1 MHVHVHMHGYIP
13 DACLP
18 RASAD
23 IEILWKVVKGKW
35 DCFAG
40 SIFLYFV
47 ILNMTGL
54 ISQTLALCTALE
66 GDRCTGVVYLFVLPV
81 PIENMAAII
90 GDAAYATT
98 LLLSLFLLC
107 RELTTSRTLG
117 KSPSQI
123 LHHAVPELVL
133 CLIQWYGKTARIL
146 NRHQRETHILPPS
159 AGSRFPS
166 ASRRKHWA
174 LIGSSSAFPRVLDGS
189 DLCVPHLPSRRIS
202 GPSSAWSSVC
212 WSAMLHS
219 GS

>member
-1 MHVHVHMHGYIP
+1 MHVHVHRYIP

-90 GDAAYATT
+90 GDAASV
-98 LLLSLFLLC
+98 LD
-107 RELTTSRTLG
+107 RMVDKGELTREAADVYLSVNLG
-117 KSPSQI
+117 D
-123 LHHAVPELVL
+123 E
-133 CLIQWYGKTARIL
+133 Y
-146 NRHQRETHILPPS
+146 
-159 AGSRFPS
+159 
-166 ASRRKHWA
+166 
-174 LIGSSSAFPRVLDGS
+174 
-189 DLCVPHLPSRRIS
+189 
-202 GPSSAWSSVC
+202 
-212 WSAMLHS
+212 
-219 GS
+219 